1 MSAMQTDV
9 QPDAEKDTGRMSR
22 EAHLAELRIR
32 IGLALGGFVAVFCIF
47 LATVKA
53 IGGGLSESCA

>member
-9 QPDAEKDTGRMSR
+9 QPESEKDVGRMSLG
-22 EAHLAELRIR
+22 AHLDELRIR

-47 LATVKA
+47 LATV
-53 IGGGLSESCA
+53 